1 MARRGSKPAPP
12 PGPFGPDAV
21 EVRARSLRVGDGVCA
36 TFAVTGWPGE
46 VPLGWLEPLIA
57 DPGRLDLALHVEPV
71 PPAVAAARLR
81 QQLARLEASSRIGRE
96 RGRLADFEGEAA
108 ADDATD
114 LASQL
119 ARGQSRLFRSGLYL
133 TVHARDDD
141 ELQAESERVRAAAAS
156 LLLDA
161 KPASWRS
168 LQGWVTT
175 LPMGTD
181 ALQLRRT
188 MDTAALAASF
198 PFSSPDL
205 SADAA
210 SPTAVLYGLNTASSS
225 LVLWDRWA
233 LDNYNSVILARSGSG
248 KSYLAKLELLRSMYA
263 GIEAIVIDP
272 EDEYARL
279 CTAAGGTLVRLG
291 QPGVRINPLELPPVP
306 EEPDALVRRALFAHT
321 VVTVLLGEQ
330 PAPAGRAAL
339 DAAVT
344 AAYGQ
349 AGITADPATWKRPAP
364 LMRDLA
370 AALTGSGDQAGR
382 DLGARLAPYAT
393 GSGRGLLDGPSTHR
407 PDGHLTVWSLRGLP
421 EELRPLGTLLC
432 LDATWQRVSSPRDRR
447 PRLVTVDEGWLL
459 MQQPE
464 GARWLARLARSA
476 RKYWAGLTVITQE
489 AADVLG
495 SPLGQAVVANAATQI
510 LMRQAPQAIAQ
521 VTEAFG
527 LSAGERAFLLSA
539 GRGQAL
545 LAAGASRAGFEAVAS
560 PAEHQLITT
569 GPEFFQSQAAE
580 EANSGMDPYGDLDES
595 SGSAN
600 PWGSRRSTLCRE
612 SWASAP
618 GGVRHSEGAGIL

>member
-1 MARRGSKPAPP
+1 VIRRGARRQQRP

-36 TFAVTGWPGE
+36 TFAVTGFPSE

-57 DPGRLDLALHVEPV
+57 DPGRLDLAVHVEPI
-71 PPAVAAARLR
+71 PPQVAATRLR
-81 QQLARLEASSRIGRE
+81 QQLARLEASSRSGRE
-96 RGRLADFEGEAA
+96 HGRLADFEVEAS

-119 ARGQSRLFRSGLYL
+119 ARGQSKLFRSGLYF
-133 TVHARDDD
+133 TVHARDD
-141 ELQAESERVRAAAAS
+141 EQLAAESERIRAVAAS

-175 LPMGTD
+175 LPFATD

-188 MDTAALAASF
+188 MDTEAMAASF

-205 SADAA
+205 SADPAI
-210 SPTAVLYGLNTASSS
+210 STAVLYGLNTASSG
-225 LVLWDRWA
+225 LVMWDRWG

-272 EDEYARL
+272 EDEYSRL
-279 CTAAGGTLVRLG
+279 CEAVGGVIVRPGEAGVHM
-291 QPGVRINPLELPPVP
+291 NPLELPRI
-306 EEPDALVRRALFAHT
+306 PDGPDVLVRRALFAHT
-321 VVTVLLGEQ
+321 VVAVVLGEQ
-330 PAPAGRAAL
+330 PSPAERAAL
-339 DAAVT
+339 DAAVIAT
-344 AAYGQ
+344 YGK
-349 AGITADPATWKRPAP
+349 AGITTDPATWTRPAP

-370 AALTGSGDQAGR
+370 EALADSGDPAGLG
-382 DLGARLAPYAT
+382 LGARLAPYVT
-393 GSGRGLLDGPSTHR
+393 GSWRGLFDGPSTAQ
-407 PDGHLTVWSLRGLP
+407 PSGHLTVYSLRELP
-421 EELRPLGTLLC
+421 EELRPLGTLLT
-432 LDATWQRVSSPRDRR
+432 LDATWQRVSNPRDRR

-464 GARWLARLARSA
+464 GARWLFRLAKSA
-476 RKYWAGLTVITQE
+476 RKYWAGLTVITQD

-527 LSAGERAFLLSA
+527 LSDGERAFLLSA

-545 LAAGASRAGFEAVAS
+545 LAAGSSRAGFEAVAS
-560 PAEHQLITT
+560 PAEHRLITT
-569 GPEFFQSQAAE
+569 DPAE
-580 EANSGMDPYGDLDES
+580 LARLGRTDGGGD
-595 SGSAN
+595 
-600 PWGSRRSTLCRE
+600 
-612 SWASAP
+612 SW
-618 GGVRHSEGAGIL
+618 

>member
-1 MARRGSKPAPP
+1 MRRRGRRPAGA

-36 TFAVTGWPGE
+36 TFAVTGWPAE

-57 DPGRLDLALHVEPV
+57 DPGRLDLALHVEPI
-71 PPAVAAARLR
+71 PPQVAAVRLR

-119 ARGQSRLFRSGLYL
+119 ARGQSRLFRAGAYF
-133 TVHARDDD
+133 TVHARDDE
-141 ELQAESERVRAAAAS
+141 ELQAESERVRAVAAS

-175 LPMGTD
+175 LPMATD

-188 MDTAALAASF
+188 MDTGALAASF

-205 SADAA
+205 SADTA

-225 LVLWDRWA
+225 LVMWDRWS

-248 KSYLAKLELLRSMYA
+248 KSYLAKLELIRSVYA

-272 EDEYARL
+272 EDEYSRL
-279 CTAAGGTLVRLG
+279 CTAVGGVLIRLG
-291 QPGVRINPLELPPVP
+291 RAGVHINPLELPAVP
-306 EEPDALVRRALFAHT
+306 EGPDALVRRALFAHT
-321 VVTVLLGEQ
+321 VVAVLLGDQ
-330 PAPAGRAAL
+330 PSPAERAAL
-339 DAAVT
+339 DSAVT
-344 AAYGQ
+344 AAYGL
-349 AGITADPATWKRPAP
+349 AGITSDPATWGRPAP

-370 AALTGSGDQAGR
+370 AVLSGSDSQAGR
-382 DLGARLAPYAT
+382 DLGARLAPYVA
-393 GSGRGLLDGPSTHR
+393 GSWRGLFDGPSTHR
-407 PDGHLTVWSLRGLP
+407 PDGHLTVWSLRDLP

-432 LDATWQRVSSPRDRR
+432 LDATWQRVSNPRDRR

-464 GARWLARLARSA
+464 GARWLFRAAKSA
-476 RKYWAGLTVITQE
+476 RKHWAGLTVITQD

-545 LAAGASRAGFEAVAS
+545 LAAGTSRAGFEAVAS

-569 GPEFFQSQAAE
+569 DPAELAQLGETAE
-580 EANSGMDPYGDLDES
+580 EDG
-595 SGSAN
+595 
-600 PWGSRRSTLCRE
+600 PW
-612 SWASAP
+612 
-618 GGVRHSEGAGIL
+618 

>member
-1 MARRGSKPAPP
+1 MTGHGSLRQPRP

-21 EVRARSLRVGDGVCA
+21 EVRARTLRVGDGVCM
-36 TFAVTGWPGE
+36 TFAVTGYPAE

-57 DPGRLDLALHVEPV
+57 DPGRLDLALHVEPI
-71 PPAVAAARLR
+71 PPQVAATRLR
-81 QQLARLEASSRIGRE
+81 QQLGRLEASSRSTRE
-96 RGRLADFEGEAA
+96 HGRLADFEGEAA
-108 ADDATD
+108 ADDATE

-119 ARGQSRLFRSGLYL
+119 ARGQSKLFRTGLYF
-133 TVHARDDD
+133 TVHARDDE
-141 ELQAESERVRAAAAS
+141 ELAAEAERIRAVAAS

-168 LQGWVTT
+168 MQGWVTT
-175 LPMGTD
+175 LPFATD

-188 MDTAALAASF
+188 MDTEALAASF

-205 SADAA
+205 SADSA

-225 LVLWDRWA
+225 LVMWDRWV
-233 LDNYNSVILARSGSG
+233 LDNYNSVVLARSGSG

-272 EDEYARL
+272 EDEYSRL
-279 CTAAGGTLVRLG
+279 CEAVGGVLIRPG
-291 QPGVRINPLELPPVP
+291 QAGVRINPLELPPVP
-306 EEPDALVRRALFAHT
+306 DGHDALVRRALFAHT
-321 VVTVLLGEQ
+321 VVAVLLGEQ
-330 PAPAGRAAL
+330 PAPGERAAL
-339 DAAVT
+339 DVAVT
-344 AAYGQ
+344 ATYGN
-349 AGITADPATWKRPAP
+349 AGITADPATWTRPAP

-370 AALTGSGDQAGR
+370 ETLAESGDQAGR
-382 DLGARLAPYAT
+382 DLSARLAPFVT
-393 GSGRGLLDGPSTHR
+393 GSWRGLFDGPSTAR
-407 PDGHLTVWSLRGLP
+407 PAGHLTVYSLRDLP
-421 EELRPLGTLLC
+421 EELRPLGTLLT
-432 LDATWQRVSSPRDRR
+432 LDATWQRVSNPRDRR

-464 GARWLARLARSA
+464 GARWLFRLAKSA
-476 RKYWAGLTVITQE
+476 RKHWAGLTVITQD

-545 LAAGASRAGFEAVAS
+545 LAAGSSRAGFEAVAS
-560 PAEHQLITT
+560 PAEHRLITT
-569 GPEFFQSQAAE
+569 DPAE
-580 EANSGMDPYGDLDES
+580 LAQLGDDSSNEDP
-595 SGSAN
+595 
-600 PWGSRRSTLCRE
+600 W
-612 SWASAP
+612 
-618 GGVRHSEGAGIL
+618 

>member
-1 MARRGSKPAPP
+1 VIGRRSRKPVPP

-21 EVRARSLRVGDGVCA
+21 EVRARSLRVGDGICA
-36 TFAVTGWPGE
+36 TFAVTGYPAE

-57 DPGRLDLALHVEPV
+57 DPGRVDLALHIEPI
-71 PPAVAAARLR
+71 PPQVAATRLR
-81 QQLARLEASSRIGRE
+81 HQLARLEASSRSSRE
-96 RGRLADFEGEAA
+96 HGRLADFEGEAA

-114 LASQL
+114 LAAQL
-119 ARGQSRLFRSGLYL
+119 ARGQSKLFRSGLYF
-133 TVHARDDD
+133 TVHTRDDE
-141 ELQAESERVRAAAAS
+141 ELQAESERIRAVAAS

-175 LPMGTD
+175 LPFATD

-188 MDTAALAASF
+188 MDTGALAASF

-225 LVLWDRWA
+225 LVMWDRWV

-248 KSYLAKLELLRSMYA
+248 KSYLAKLELIRSAYA

-272 EDEYARL
+272 EDEYSRL
-279 CTAAGGTLVRLG
+279 CEAIGGVLIRPG
-291 QPGVRINPLELPPVP
+291 QPGVHINPLELPPVP
-306 EEPDALVRRALFAHT
+306 DGADTLVRRALFAHT
-321 VVTVLLGEQ
+321 VVAVLLGEQ
-330 PAPAGRAAL
+330 PSPAERASL

-344 AAYGQ
+344 ATYDK
-349 AGITADPATWKRPAP
+349 AGITSDPATWSRPAP

-370 AALTGSGDQAGR
+370 NVLAASGDQAGR
-382 DLGARLAPYAT
+382 DLGARLVPYVT
-393 GSGRGLLDGPSTHR
+393 GSWRGLFDGPSTAR
-407 PDGHLTVWSLRGLP
+407 PSGHLTVYSLRDLP
-421 EELRPLGTLLC
+421 EELRPLGTLLT
-432 LDATWQRVSSPRDRR
+432 LDATWQRVSNPRDRR

-464 GARWLARLARSA
+464 GARWLFRLAKSA
-476 RKYWAGLTVITQE
+476 RKYWTGLTVITQD

-495 SPLGQAVVANAATQI
+495 SPLGQAVVTNAATQI
-510 LMRQAPQAIAQ
+510 LMRQAPQAITQ

-527 LSAGERAFLLSA
+527 LSAGEQAFLLSA

-545 LAAGASRAGFEAVAS
+545 LAAGSSRAGFEAVAS
-560 PAEHQLITT
+560 PAEHRLITT
-569 GPEFFQSQAAE
+569 DPAE
-580 EANSGMDPYGDLDES
+580 LARLGESTDEEDP
-595 SGSAN
+595 
-600 PWGSRRSTLCRE
+600 W
-612 SWASAP
+612 
-618 GGVRHSEGAGIL
+618 

>member
-1 MARRGSKPAPP
+1 MIRRRGRTPASP

-36 TFAVTGWPGE
+36 TFAVTGYPAE

-57 DPGRLDLALHVEPV
+57 DPGRLDLALHIEPI
-71 PPAVAAARLR
+71 PPQVAATRLR
-81 QQLARLEASSRIGRE
+81 HQLARLEASSRSSRE
-96 RGRLADFEGEAA
+96 HGRLADFEGEAA

-114 LASQL
+114 LAAQL
-119 ARGQSRLFRSGLYL
+119 ARGQSKLFRSGLYF
-133 TVHARDDD
+133 TVHARDDE
-141 ELQAESERVRAAAAS
+141 ELLAESERIRAVAAS

-175 LPMGTD
+175 LPFATD
-181 ALQLRRT
+181 ALRLRRT
-188 MDTAALAASF
+188 MDTGALAASF

-225 LVLWDRWA
+225 LVMWDRWA

-248 KSYLAKLELLRSMYA
+248 KSYLAKLELLRSVYA

-272 EDEYARL
+272 ENEYARL
-279 CTAAGGTLVRLG
+279 CEAVGGVMIRPG
-291 QPGVRINPLELPPVP
+291 RPGVHINPLELPPVP
-306 EEPDALVRRALFAHT
+306 DGTDTLVRRALFAHT
-321 VVTVLLGEQ
+321 VIAVLLGEQ
-330 PAPAGRAAL
+330 PDPAGRAAL

-344 AAYGQ
+344 ATYDKV
-349 AGITADPATWKRPAP
+349 GITSDPATWSRPAP

-370 AALTGSGDQAGR
+370 EALAASGDQAGR
-382 DLGARLAPYAT
+382 DLGARLAPYVT
-393 GSGRGLLDGPSTHR
+393 GSWRGLFDGPSTAR
-407 PDGHLTVWSLRGLP
+407 PSGHLTVYSLRDLP
-421 EELRPLGTLLC
+421 EELRPLGTLLT
-432 LDATWQRVSSPRDRR
+432 LDATWQRVSNPRDRR

-464 GARWLARLARSA
+464 GARWLFRLAKSA
-476 RKYWAGLTVITQE
+476 RKYWTGLTVITQD
-489 AADVLG
+489 AADMLG

-510 LMRQAPQAIAQ
+510 LMRQAPQAIGQ

-527 LSAGERAFLLSA
+527 LSDGERAFLLSA

-545 LAAGASRAGFEAVAS
+545 LAAGSSRAGFEAVAS
-560 PAEHQLITT
+560 PAEHRLITT
-569 GPEFFQSQAAE
+569 DPAE
-580 EANSGMDPYGDLDES
+580 LAQFGESTDEDL
-595 SGSAN
+595 
-600 PWGSRRSTLCRE
+600 W
-612 SWASAP
+612 
-618 GGVRHSEGAGIL
+618 